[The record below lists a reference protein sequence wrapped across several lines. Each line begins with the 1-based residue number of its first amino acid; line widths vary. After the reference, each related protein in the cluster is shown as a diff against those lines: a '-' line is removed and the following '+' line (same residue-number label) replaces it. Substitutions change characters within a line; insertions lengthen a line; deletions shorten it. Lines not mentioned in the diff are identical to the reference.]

1 MAPLVII
8 SFLLVASRCCSARLL
23 ENELFIA
30 PANPSAFDPN
40 SNSVADDHVEKDA
53 VQCDREDS
61 RCTSSSTTSSKN
73 SVNVI
78 NKLSFKLSPIIQNI
92 KNANEFRA
100 SNEAEGV
107 SNLMPEGGPRLKV
120 NSVQITE
127 QRLSTSSHSPG
138 VGHMQMVRHKTETR
152 NADIFKSHH
161 SNGDDHLQQNKR
173 KLGSTPSPG
182 VGH

>member
-8 SFLLVASRCCSARLL
+8 SFLLFASRYCSARLL
-23 ENELFIA
+23 ENDLFIA

-40 SNSVADDHVEKDA
+40 SNSVADDQVEKGA
-53 VQCDREDS
+53 VQCDQEDS
-61 RCTSSSTTSSKN
+61 HWSSSSATSPKN
-73 SVNVI
+73 SVNAI
-78 NKLSFKLSPIIQNI
+78 NNLSFKLSPNIQNI
-92 KNANEFRA
+92 KNANEFPA

-138 VGHMQMVRHKTETR
+138 VGHMQMVRHKIETR

-161 SNGDDHLQQNKR
+161 SNGDDKRNKR
-173 KLGSTPSPG
+173 KLRSTSSPG